1 MSGAAKRRQ
10 KARALAASI
19 LCVVPLGFRTG
30 LHAASL
36 AAELPRPRTEI
47 VLCRHG
53 ETDWNVQGRLQGLS
67 DIPLN
72 GVGRSQALE
81 IAAAVKAGGASVV
94 VASPLLRARDTAAIV
109 ADECGADLRIDARLR
124 EASLGVMEGRTAEEI
139 NATHP
144 EVWAAW
150 LASEPLPRQ
159 ARAEP
164 CEAVA
169 ARLEE
174 AILEA
179 AAAFPAGRV
188 VVVTHGA
195 AIPAC

>member
-1 MSGAAKRRQ
+1 MASRRRQ

-124 EASLGVMEGRTAEEI
+124 EASLGVMEGRR
-139 NATHP
+139 P
-144 EVWAAW
+144 
-150 LASEPLPRQ
+150 SSRPR
-159 ARAEP
+159 RRS
-164 CEAVA
+164 
-169 ARLEE
+169 RL
-174 AILEA
+174 
-179 AAAFPAGRV
+179 G
-188 VVVTHGA
+188 GWWW
-195 AIPAC
+195 

>member
-1 MSGAAKRRQ
+1 MASRRRQ

-109 ADECGADLRIDARLR
+109 ADECGADLR
-124 EASLGVMEGRTAEEI
+124 TAEEI